1 MGRRFNG
8 SQGRVRR
15 ALSWE
20 FVALPDASLAL
31 RTPKHKGTLQDWA
44 GELADFSLLGR
55 VIALVWIG
63 TGTPLLAPRQ
73 ALEPL

>member
-1 MGRRFNG
+1 MCGG
-8 SQGRVRR
+8 G
-15 ALSWE
+15 WGGEE
-20 FVALPDASLAL
+20 FCTSLDPAW
-31 RTPKHKGTLQDWA
+31 KTLV
-44 GELADFSLLGR
+44 LADDFSLLGR